1 MVQTKEEYCNMCS
14 IPTPLAFSD
23 ENDDNDE
30 DKVLIQR
37 KKYNNFM
44 TMCNI
49 IAVIMIIFALYI
61 IFVYKK

>member
-1 MVQTKEEYCNMCS
+1 LKKNNDEV
-14 IPTPLAFSD
+14 D